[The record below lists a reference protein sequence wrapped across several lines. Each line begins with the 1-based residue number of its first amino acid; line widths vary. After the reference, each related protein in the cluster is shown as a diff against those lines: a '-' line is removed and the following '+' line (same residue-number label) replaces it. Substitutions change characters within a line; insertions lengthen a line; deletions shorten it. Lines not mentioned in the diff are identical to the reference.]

1 MLTLLSNQTL
11 RIDYHHYGE
20 VKWDDPSQDI
30 HLHKTSNNNANI
42 QYDIRVPLNSDRE
55 ATISVN
61 GGTRLSSVPS
71 KIKKEVK
78 RILNNEDKRNTFIW
92 RLRGELETRGCLADN
107 MADVAG
113 KIERTFGIEQRALV
127 NQFAKETCYIRLFEQ
142 NQIHYQTIINYRS
155 NQIYI
160 GQFSLGSMTGIH
172 SDSRQQWESI
182 LIDHLDEI
190 FNCESKPEL
199 KRLLERLANGIH
211 GIGKRAVDNALMT
224 FCTLY
229 DIPD

>member
-1 MLTLLSNQTL
+1 MKTLLSNQTL

-61 GGTRLSSVPS
+61 GRTHLSSVPS
-71 KIKKEVK
+71 KIKKEVNK
-78 RILNNEDKRNTFIW
+78 AFNRDDKRNAFIGQ
-92 RLRGELETRGCLADN
+92 LRSELETRGCLADN
-107 MADVAG
+107 MAEVAE

-127 NQFAKETCYIRLFEQ
+127 DQFAKETCSIRLLEQ

-160 GQFSLGSMTGIH
+160 GQFSLGNMIGIH
-172 SDSRQQWESI
+172 SVSRQQWETA
-182 LIDHLDEI
+182 LIGHLNEI

-199 KRLLERLANGIH
+199 ERMLNGWAREIQ
-211 GIGKRAVDNALMT
+211 GIGKWTVDNALMT